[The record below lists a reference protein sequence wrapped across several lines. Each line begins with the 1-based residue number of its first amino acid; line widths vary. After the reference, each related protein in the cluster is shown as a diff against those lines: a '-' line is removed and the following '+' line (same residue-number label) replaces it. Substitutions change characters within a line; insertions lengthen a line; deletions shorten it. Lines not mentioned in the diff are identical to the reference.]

1 MMGTTTTG
9 QQQGTG
15 QQQDTSQQ
23 GTGQQ
28 QGTGGQTG
36 AIDQLR
42 AEQERQAG
50 VLDRIIGILEGDTR
64 QAVGQAHDA
73 DRQVV
78 DRRLDRGSRIAD
90 DVRQAVRDVQAEQA
104 AAQAEQ
110 LHQADHA
117 RLREQQQKPA
127 ETAPREVIVSGKAR
141 LQRIMFGADK

>member
-1 MMGTTTTG
+1 MMGTNSATATS

-15 QQQDTSQQ
+15 TNAGASAD
-23 GTGQQ
+23 GQ
-28 QGTGGQTG
+28 GGQTG

-50 VLDRIIGILEGDTR
+50 VLDRIIGMLEGDTR
-64 QAVGQAHDA
+64 RGVDQAHDA

-141 LQRIMFGADK
+141 LQRIMFGGDGK